1 MDDQRLSIT
10 IRIAPVG
17 MAVVPV
23 RAVLV
28 HGEVVGKR
36 LPWEDGTLGGHRR
49 AVHVVR
55 AVLVQAMPVD
65 RGVLVAQSIVHVH
78 DQTISLLNLDNR
90 QRPLSIDANDL
101 AIVQAIWVR
110 SGPCHVPV
118 VSDGFGLAAL
128 EGQQGSKADDEPG

>member
-28 HGEVVGKR
+28 DREVVGKR
-36 LPWEDGTLGGHRR
+36 LPWKDGTLGDHRR

-55 AVLVQAMPVD
+55 TILVQAMPVD

-78 DQTISLLNLDNR
+78 DQTVPFVNLDDG

-101 AIVQAIWVR
+101 AIVQSIWVC